1 MKRKKKDKN
10 RLKKKEEMK
19 SSTYQ
24 IVERSSFLYDW
35 IQKDYTLINKVC
47 LLFAKNDKFPLSIN

>member
-1 MKRKKKDKN
+1 
-10 RLKKKEEMK
+10 MK

-24 IVERSSFLYDW
+24 IVESSFLYDW

-47 LLFAKNDKFPLSIN
+47 LLCAKMIKFQK

>member
-24 IVERSSFLYDW
+24 IVERSSFLYDC
-35 IQKDYTLINKVC
+35 IQKDCTSTKKVC
-47 LLFAKNDKFPLSIN
+47 LLFAKNDNIL